1 MDEET
6 VKLLIDE
13 ESQDAIE
20 QEGDVGRGISYS
32 MVNDNENTVFMQ
44 IITFAFSLYLILFH

>member
-44 IITFAFSLYLILFH
+44 IIMLAFSLHLILFH